1 MNNATDIVNDIQTG
15 IIESLIDQDEVRF
28 ETECDS
34 LSSYLSRILIHRD
47 LPQIIKVIGSIRH
60 LIDYMNETGRKEY
73 IPRLEAIRGVA
84 MTAVHH
90 IKQEES
96 HDGPVQ

>member
-1 MNNATDIVNDIQTG
+1 MNDAINTVNDIQTG
-15 IIESLIDQDEVRF
+15 IIEALIDQDGVRF

-47 LPQIIKVIGSIRH
+47 LPQIVKVIGSIRH
-60 LIDYMNETGRKEY
+60 LIDYMNETGRNEY

-84 MTAVHH
+84 ITAVHQ

-96 HDGPVQ
+96 RDGPVQ